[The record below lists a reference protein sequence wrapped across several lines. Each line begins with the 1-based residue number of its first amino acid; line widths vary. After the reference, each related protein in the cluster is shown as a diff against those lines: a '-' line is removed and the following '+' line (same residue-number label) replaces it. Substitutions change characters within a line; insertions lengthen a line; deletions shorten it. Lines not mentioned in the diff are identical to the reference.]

1 VLVLV
6 GAGAFAG
13 AAAGG
18 PVPVPPVP
26 PVPQVPPVPTIPVKV
41 PSAPVPLPAIPKL
54 PAPVVTAATPRTPSA
69 VSSMSRSAGSVTSGG
84 ATGGSTSAYSGGS
97 SATATGSSGS
107 TAPAARVDHFH
118 SSRPW
123 IGTQGPKRRRTTTFT
138 FVLPA
143 ASRVIFT
150 VNQISPACLGVGRF
164 SVAGHAGVNRVRFAG
179 RVHGRQLGPG
189 TYRISIRTAAGAVV
203 RRITLVVVDG
213 SAPTREELRSLR
225 GANTCSSGTREPTSS
240 STAGGSAAS
249 TGSDGDGDGSSSAAE
264 LRAQNVPQPLSDAPV
279 QASGVATPH
288 APDLH
293 SGVLA
298 SSVEK
303 TVHAIR
309 PALVALLALSI
320 LLLGLASLP
329 RVAAEPRVND
339 LLARHR
345 LEIAGLGA
353 AALVAVALAF
363 LLA

>member
-1 VLVLV
+1 MLV

-13 AAAGG
+13 AAAAG
-18 PVPVPPVP
+18 PVPVP
-26 PVPQVPPVPTIPVKV
+26 PVPQVPPVPAIPVKV

-54 PAPVVTAATPRTPSA
+54 PAPVVTAAAPRTSSA
-69 VSSMSRSAGSVTSGG
+69 VSSLSRSAGSVTSGA
-84 ATGGSTSAYSGGS
+84 ATGSTVYGGGS
-97 SATATGSSGS
+97 SAPATGSSGS

-123 IGTQGPKRRRTTTFT
+123 IGTQGAKRRRTTTFT

-150 VNQISPACLGVGRF
+150 VNQVSPACLGVGRF

-189 TYRISIRTAAGAVV
+189 TYRISVRTAAGAVV

-240 STAGGSAAS
+240 PTAGGSATS
-249 TGSDGDGDGSSSAAE
+249 TGSDSNGDGSSSATA
-264 LRAQNVPQPLSDAPV
+264 LPAQNVPQPLSDAPA

-288 APDLH
+288 APNLD